1 MKKVI
6 KILEDVKIDQNDEV
20 VILEKGD
27 KIQVLSTELTQ
38 EEVHLNPVNI
48 QKAVDAYNKAVNA
61 GEDRVVDWALE
72 ELKVEVR
79 DDIWN
84 LNSKDF
90 NLLWD
95 NLVKYKFL

>member
-48 QKAVDAYNKAVNA
+48 QKAVDAYHKAVSA
-61 GEDRVVDWALE
+61 GEDKVVDWALE
-72 ELKVEVR
+72 KLKVEVT